1 MHMGEISTNVL
12 GVCDTKGDFIFIL
25 GIQMGRDFSLLRE
38 GRGHLQE
45 YFNMKHSSAWNVIE
59 CVFDLLKGRW
69 PILCGKS
76 YYPVQVQ
83 CRTIL
88 ACCLLH
94 NLITREMMNTNDLED
109 IDKGDSTMTNSS
121 RDPKHIWTKE
131 EEATLVECLAELS
144 STGGWKLDNGMFR
157 RDCRIKTLKWTFQ
170 AIIEMHR
177 PSCSG
182 FGWNDEAKCIIA
194 EKNMFDNWVRDM
206 VMDRGAETIIDVG
219 SNDPGGIKGFQTPDE
234 NDMEI
239 STMGTPE
246 DSCVMLSTFSHA
258 LIRNS
263 LGTYTAEEADDEG
276 RFNTNERRSV
286 ESDLKRER
294 WKAILSGERS

>member
-25 GIQMGRDFSLLRE
+25 GIQMGRHISLLRE
-38 GRGHLQE
+38 GRGHLQEWHDTGNASTIAKE

-83 CRTIL
+83 CRTTL

-109 IDKGDSTMTNSS
+109 IDKGDSTIRHYLRMHAFVVIFIVSMTNSS

-144 STGGWKLDNGMFR
+144 STSGWKLDNGMFR

-206 VMDRGAETIIDVG
+206 AMGRGAETIIDVG

-239 STMGTPE
+239 PTMY
-246 DSCVMLSTFSHA
+246 S
-258 LIRNS
+258 
-263 LGTYTAEEADDEG
+263 
-276 RFNTNERRSV
+276 
-286 ESDLKRER
+286 
-294 WKAILSGERS
+294 